1 MAPAVT
7 SYLLRRVAQAV
18 VVLWLVW
25 TLIFVIYFVV
35 PHDPA
40 RLILGFRAPEWR
52 VERLRISLGL
62 ERPIWLQYLAY
73 FTRIFHGDLGQS
85 FVVGAP
91 VTSVIARDI
100 PVDLE
105 LGLPA
110 AVVWL
115 ALGVGIGILS
125 ARRPGSIRAR
135 GATIFI
141 FSLVSTP
148 AFVLGGA
155 LLFLTDNVLS
165 SHGIHVFP
173 FPGTWTPLHVNPL
186 AWADNLALPWL
197 TLALIS
203 SAVYARL
210 SRSSLTDALQEDYVR
225 TARAKG
231 LSERRVLYRH
241 ALRASLTPLVSQFG
255 VDLATVLG
263 GVVVVEVVFGIPGLG
278 HQLITA
284 VDTEDLPM
292 IQGIALLTSAFV
304 VTANLL
310 VDVLYGVIDPRVR
323 IASTRV

>member
-1 MAPAVT
+1 MTTYVP
-7 SYLLRRVAQAV
+7 RRVVQAV
-18 VVLWLVW
+18 LVLWLIW

-40 RLILGFRAPEWR
+40 RLILGFRAPER
-52 VERLRISLGL
+52 LVEKLRLSLGL
-62 ERPIWLQYLAY
+62 EQPIWQQYLDY
-73 FTRIFHGDLGQS
+73 FARILRGDLGQS
-85 FVVGAP
+85 FVSQAP

-110 AVVWL
+110 AALWL
-115 ALGVGIGILS
+115 AIGLGIGILS
-125 ARRPGSIRAR
+125 ARRPGSVRAR
-135 GATIFI
+135 GATVFI
-141 FSLVSTP
+141 FAVVSTP
-148 AFVLGGA
+148 TFVLGGL
-155 LLFLTDNVLS
+155 LLFITDDLLS

-186 AWADNLALPWL
+186 AWADNLALPWI
-197 TLALIS
+197 TLALVS
-203 SAVYARL
+203 AAVYARL
-210 SRSSLTDALQEDYVR
+210 SRSSLSDALQEDYIR

-241 ALRASLTPLVSQFG
+241 ALRAALTPLISQFG
-255 VDLATVLG
+255 LDLAAVLS
-263 GVVVVEVVFGIPGLG
+263 GVVVVETVFGIPGLG

-304 VTANLL
+304 VTANLV
-310 VDVLYGVIDPRVR
+310 VDLLYAAIDPRVR
-323 IASTRV
+323 LTHTRS

>member
-1 MAPAVT
+1 MT
-7 SYLLRRVAQAV
+7 TYLLRRVVQAAL
-18 VVLWLVW
+18 VLWLIW

-40 RLILGFRAPEWR
+40 RLILGFRAPEWLVEKLR
-52 VERLRISLGL
+52 VSLGL
-62 ERPIWLQYLAY
+62 ERPIWQQYFDY
-73 FTRIFHGDLGQS
+73 FARIFRGDLGQS

-110 AVVWL
+110 AALWL
-115 ALGVGIGILS
+115 TVGLGIGMLS
-125 ARRPGSIRAR
+125 VRRPGSIRAR
-135 GATIFI
+135 GATILI
-141 FSLVSTP
+141 FSVLSTP

-155 LLFLTDNVLS
+155 LLFISDDLLS

-186 AWADNLALPWL
+186 AWADNLALPWI
-197 TLALIS
+197 TLALVS
-203 SAVYARL
+203 AAVYARL
-210 SRSSLTDALQEDYVR
+210 SRSSLNAALHEDYIR

-231 LSERRVLYRH
+231 LSERRVFYRH
-241 ALRASLTPLVSQFG
+241 ALRAALTPLMSQFG
-255 VDLATVLG
+255 IDLAAVLG

-284 VDTEDLPM
+284 VHTEDLPM

-304 VTANLL
+304 VIANLV
-310 VDVLYGVIDPRVR
+310 VDLLYAVIDPRVHITR
-323 IASTRV
+323 TRV